1 MNKSNFTTTLSVD
14 QTPKKV
20 FDAIKNISGWW
31 SAGINGST
39 DKLNDEFIY
48 HYKDIHYSKMKLIEL
63 VENQKVVWLVLDNYF
78 KFTDDKSEWI
88 GTKLVFDISQHE
100 NKCYE
105 ICMGAWT
112 NFIHESL
119 LSLILNDKGQP
130 NPKENH
136 SFDAKLA
143 EKWKLEPNVG

>member
-48 HYKDIHYSKMKLIEL
+48 HYKDIHYSKMKLIVGMSLSDPVL
-63 VENQKVVWLVLDNYF
+63 VWV
-78 KFTDDKSEWI
+78 FTID
-88 GTKLVFDISQHE
+88 FDI
-100 NKCYE
+100 
-105 ICMGAWT
+105 
-112 NFIHESL
+112 
-119 LSLILNDKGQP
+119 
-130 NPKENH
+130 
-136 SFDAKLA
+136 
-143 EKWKLEPNVG
+143 